1 MIGKRTKLPLRTL
14 LVCGGLGLALLA
26 GAGVTAA
33 RYVMQN
39 RQSGVMT
46 AEEFYFTSDLLRE
59 PSETALYYIDPKAE
73 TFSFHLFNYCLLYT
87 SLKIRDVRMNVRVCF
102 QSPGI
107 RRFA

>member
-73 TFSFHLFNYCLLYT
+73 TFSFHLFNYADSQRT
-87 SLKIRDVRMNVRVCF
+87 TPQAI
-102 QSPGI
+102 
-107 RRFA
+107 

>member
-14 LVCGGLGLALLA
+14 LVCGGLGLTLLA

-46 AEEFYFTSDLLRE
+46 AE
-59 PSETALYYIDPKAE
+59 
-73 TFSFHLFNYCLLYT
+73 
-87 SLKIRDVRMNVRVCF
+87 
-102 QSPGI
+102 
-107 RRFA
+107 

>member
-73 TFSFHLFNYCLLYT
+73 TFPSTCSIMPIHSGRPHKRLST
-87 SLKIRDVRMNVRVCF
+87 R
-102 QSPGI
+102 
-107 RRFA
+107 